1 MAGLN
6 ERMQPTAF
14 TSCGI
19 ILMLSN
25 TTRSDIQMQPTRR
38 GRSRVGAM
46 VFYMVVITVCSLR
59 HVRNA
64 P

>member
-1 MAGLN
+1 
-6 ERMQPTAF
+6 MQPTAF

-19 ILMLSN
+19 IRMLSN

-38 GRSRVGAM
+38 GRSRVGAT
-46 VFYMVVITVCSLR
+46 VLYMVVITVRSLR